1 MRKELTATEIK
12 SIKREGIYRAGPTL
26 PEIHLTGG
34 AIYWEPLKAEIAYQE
49 FEPHS
54 SPLKLQKMM
63 RKI

>member
-12 SIKREGIYRAGPTL
+12 SIK
-26 PEIHLTGG
+26 IHLTGG